1 MRLVR
6 RLLVVAVVALAVPA
20 LAVASS
26 SPIVAAAKRTAAA
39 KSTTLTVQVTTSVS
53 GQPVVSLSGTGVQR
67 GTDVKMSMRVKT
79 PNGNATL
86 DAILVQEAGAY
97 VMYMRSPLLTAQLPK
112 GKSWIRIDLS
122 KQGAKLGLDF
132 SSLINSSQTL
142 APLEAGLV
150 STTRVG
156 SERIVG
162 TSTTRYRAVVDIHR
176 AARAVPAYGQQVT
189 VLEHSTGLHFGNVPY
204 DVWVAGDG
212 RIRRM
217 HFSMPT
223 ASAGIR
229 GRSSQ
234 TITYVAFDKP
244 VTIEAPP
251 RSQVVSAP

>member
-6 RLLVVAVVALAVPA
+6 RLLAVVVLALAVPA

-26 SPIVAAAKRTAAA
+26 SPIVAAAKQTAAA
-39 KSTTLTVQVTTSVS
+39 SSTTLTMQVSTSVS
-53 GQPVVSLSGTGVQR
+53 GAPVVTLTGSGVQR
-67 GTDVKMSMRVKT
+67 GTDVKMTMRVRT

-86 DAILVQEAGAY
+86 DAILLQEAGSY
-97 VMYMRSPLLTAQLPK
+97 VMYMRSPLLSAQLPK
-112 GKSWIRIDLS
+112 GKSWIRIDLT

-150 STTRVG
+150 STNRVG
-156 SERIVG
+156 SERIAG

-176 AARAVPAYGQQVT
+176 AAQAVPAYGKQLA
-189 VLEHSTGLHFGNVPY
+189 VLERTTGLHLGRIPY

-212 RIRRM
+212 RIKRM

-223 ASAGIR
+223 ASAGVR
-229 GRSSQ
+229 GRSAQ
-234 TITYVAFDKP
+234 TITYVAFDRP

>member
-6 RLLVVAVVALAVPA
+6 RLLAVAVVALAVPA

-39 KSTTLTVQVTTSVS
+39 TSTTLTMQVTTSVS

-122 KQGAKLGLDF
+122 RQGAKLGLDF
-132 SSLINSSQTL
+132 SSLINTSQTF

-156 SERIVG
+156 REQIAGRSA
-162 TSTTRYRAVVDIHR
+162 TRYRAVIDIHR
-176 AARAVPAYGQQVT
+176 AARAVPAYGRQVA
-189 VLEHSTGLHFGNVPY
+189 VLERTTGIHFGRIPY
-204 DVWVAGDG
+204 DVWIGGDG
-212 RIRRM
+212 RVRRM

-223 ASAGIR
+223 ASAGVQ
-229 GRSSQ
+229 GRSTQ
-234 TITYVAFDKP
+234 TITYLAFDRP
-244 VTIEAPP
+244 VTIAAPP
-251 RSQVVSAP
+251 RSQVVSTP